1 MPSCYGGI
9 ERHDFRHTWWMIN
22 SRTCDLGIDIVSH
35 CRHCLYMFG
44 KYGLTCDDE
53 ASKIKMQ
60 RDKNVAS
67 GDSCLER
74 PHHFWQGK
82 SVRVSR
88 SPLHWSSV
96 FTSHICYTEM
106 GWSKGLRLYGLR
118 HNPRPF
124 CSTTSL
130 ERSSNRCTSHKINRY
145 PTIHS

>member
-1 MPSCYGGI
+1 MPSCYGGHWTPWI
-9 ERHDFRHTWWMIN
+9 PTHLMKSTSELVTLEPTLCPIAA
-22 SRTCDLGIDIVSH
+22 T
-35 CRHCLYMFG
+35 LYMFG
-44 KYGLTCDDE
+44 KYGLICDDE

-60 RDKNVAS
+60 RDKNVAN

-88 SPLHWSSV
+88 SPSHWSSV